1 MLGWALKKG
10 VQGATGAR
18 NAPPDEG
25 KADSRNQNTTS
36 QDFADLSEDTT
47 QFEAPDTPA
56 PVFAARAIRRAI
68 FGTPAPPK
76 EPLLEPVA
84 RTTDDKIDDAPLR
97 DSRSPIKPTGILLTP
112 GTATARRKRV
122 SFGRDVK
129 AGISPEAGATA
140 TEANTTGNG
149 KKSIQQRLEESR
161 SNKAKKA
168 NEAKTSVVEATTA
181 SERPAPVE
189 DGTDDDWEDDIC
201 NHDMTVDLNEPHSR
215 SGKYWKS
222 EFSKYSD
229 DARAEMEKLVKYKHL
244 AKCYAQKKD
253 AEAVELNQK
262 LKEEREK
269 VAEME
274 KKIAEMT
281 VQAPRSRGR
290 ASDTDDAGLVKK
302 LAEKT
307 SQAARYKER
316 VEELEVLLLDQEDSG
331 GKSQQHKM
339 DTSPRTEKTL
349 LETSRELRRARN
361 DLKQMKKIQEENERL
376 KSERLASDSKQAS
389 VESDQALL
397 QKLEKQVQ
405 NAEAETQRKD
415 RELKKLKKE
424 FDILKENAKS
434 SRSQALQVLKEK
446 NDKIAELETE
456 INTLQKRDSMAE
468 RRIAELEREVKTLLK
483 SNTSDSRTAGVDAAL
498 AQHNQT
504 TRDIRS
510 EIATRNRPSIHEKAK
525 RGQLKRAVSAEDL
538 TLDFTQQSLF
548 ESPSQ
553 KRNLQRFSADVTD
566 SLRDIEAQ
574 IKQERLER
582 MESRR
587 RDRDLDTFDL
597 DESQYPI
604 DSDRFSKPTKST
616 HNTRHAVPEKTHE
629 TLRHKTRQSA
639 PELRAVPTK
648 SDRGVMRD
656 ALDNI
661 TNSRFPGKAP
671 ARATSPSIDSPGFDL
686 LQNRFAKLGGPN
698 LNDDTALTA
707 NASRCTL
714 PADRL
719 AAAKARIAQK
729 RREKRNVAGKENVR
743 P

>member
-25 KADSRNQNTTS
+25 KAEPRIHNIVSPV
-36 QDFADLSEDTT
+36 FADFPGDTT
-47 QFEAPDTPA
+47 QIEVPDTPA

-76 EPLLEPVA
+76 ENFPEPVG
-84 RTTDDKIDDAPLR
+84 TITDDKADDAPLR
-97 DSRSPIKPTGILLTP
+97 DSRSPVKPTGILLTP

-129 AGISPEAGATA
+129 AGTNSETDATA
-140 TEANTTGNG
+140 AKTNPTGNRR
-149 KKSIQQRLEESR
+149 KSIQQRLEESR

-168 NEAKTSVVEATTA
+168 NDDKMEDSVPEPTPATEHPESVE
-181 SERPAPVE
+181 E
-189 DGTDDDWEDDIC
+189 GTDDEWEDDIC

-253 AEAVELNQK
+253 AEAAELNQK

-269 VAEME
+269 VAQME
-274 KKIAEMT
+274 KTMTEMT
-281 VQAPRSRGR
+281 TQVPRVRGR
-290 ASDTDDAGLVKK
+290 APDPDNDLAKK

-316 VEELEVLLLDQEDSG
+316 VEELEVLLFDQDESG
-331 GKSQQHKM
+331 GKPQHNKM

-349 LETSRELRRARN
+349 LETSRELRRVRN
-361 DLKQMKKIQEENERL
+361 ELKQMKKIQEENERL
-376 KSERLASDSKQAS
+376 KSERLASDGKQKS
-389 VESDQALL
+389 TESDQAPLE
-397 QKLEKQVQ
+397 KLEKQLHD
-405 NAEAETQRKD
+405 AEAEMQRKD

-424 FDILKENAKS
+424 FDTLKENAKS

-446 NDKIAELETE
+446 NDKISELETDV
-456 INTLQKRDSMAE
+456 NMLRKRDNMAE
-468 RRIAELEREVKTLLK
+468 RRIAELEKEVKTLLRTNA
-483 SNTSDSRTAGVDAAL
+483 SASRAAGMDAPL
-498 AQHNQT
+498 GQHNAT
-504 TRDIRS
+504 TRDVRPG
-510 EIATRNRPSIHEKAK
+510 IAAPNRPSIHEKAK
-525 RGQLKRAVSAEDL
+525 RGHLKRAVSAEDL
-538 TLDFTQQSLF
+538 TLDFTQHSLF

-553 KRNLQRFSADVTD
+553 RLNLQRFSADVTD

-574 IKQERLER
+574 LKQERLER

-587 RDRDLDTFDL
+587 RDRDLETLDL
-597 DESQYPI
+597 DVRQNPL
-604 DSDRFSKPTKST
+604 DTDRFSRATQST
-616 HNTRHAVPEKTHE
+616 HNSRHAMPEKKHE
-629 TLRHKTRQSA
+629 TLRHKTRQSTS
-639 PELRAVPTK
+639 ESRATSTK
-648 SDRGVMRD
+648 REREIPRD
-656 ALDNI
+656 ALDDI
-661 TNSRFPGKAP
+661 PNSRYNSKTSAHAP
-671 ARATSPSIDSPGFDL
+671 SPTIEGFDL

-698 LNDDTALTA
+698 PNDTALTA

-729 RREKRNVAGKENVR
+729 RREKRNITGKENVR